1 VLIKVLFLKLTR
13 ADDLERLEV
22 RQKFRVR
29 PRRLWLSGIARD
41 RRSSFG
47 WLWTL
52 VKLTGR
58 ASIW

>member
-29 PRRLWLSGIARD
+29 PRRLWLSRIGLRWA
-41 RRSSFG
+41 
-47 WLWTL
+47 
-52 VKLTGR
+52 
-58 ASIW
+58 